1 MKIDRDKEIAV
12 NLRKPKTLW
21 TVLRKLLMRN
31 TTGVSDRGGGG
42 NKTLKRNL
50 FSIGKNGVMK
60 EGMKNRICIRRRCFR
75 HRGPPYLFV
84 LNRVTGWEL
93 ENLW

>member
-42 NKTLKRNL
+42 IKR
-50 FSIGKNGVMK
+50 
-60 EGMKNRICIRRRCFR
+60 
-75 HRGPPYLFV
+75 
-84 LNRVTGWEL
+84 
-93 ENLW
+93 